1 MNTATVNFKTEPKVK
16 ARAQKTAENLG
27 FTLSSVLN
35 AFLKQFIRTKTVH
48 FSDREPEVPTQYFLD
63 AIKVAKKD
71 WKEGNV
77 SPAFDNIK
85 DNLDWLKK
93 QGV

>member
-1 MNTATVNFKTEPKVK
+1 MNTATVNFKTEPEIKEQ
-16 ARAQKTAENLG
+16 AQQTAERLG

-63 AIKVAKKD
+63 AIKEAKKNL
-71 WKEGNV
+71 KEGKH
-77 SPAFDNIK
+77 SPVFKTGEETIA
-85 DNLDWLKK
+85 WLEK
-93 QGV
+93 QGI

>member
-1 MNTATVNFKTEPKVK
+1 MNTATINFKTEPEIKEE
-16 ARAQKTAENLG
+16 AQKTAEHLG

-63 AIKVAKKD
+63 AIKEAKKNL
-71 WKEGNV
+71 KEGNT

-85 DNLDWLKK
+85 DNLDWLEK
-93 QGV
+93 QGI

>member
-16 ARAQKTAENLG
+16 EQAQKTAENLG

-48 FSDREPEVPTQYFLD
+48 FSDRKPEIPTQYFLD
-63 AIKVAKKD
+63 AIKQAKKNL
-71 WKEGNV
+71 KEGNV

-85 DNLDWLKK
+85 DNLEWLKK
-93 QGV
+93 HGI

>member
-1 MNTATVNFKTEPKVK
+1 MNTATVNFKTEPEVK

-63 AIKVAKKD
+63 AIKTAKKD

-77 SPAFDNIK
+77 SPTFDNIK

-93 QGV
+93 QGI